1 MNRARSPLIPA
12 KAGIQ
17 FLAKALGPRFRGDER
32 WCVPVTF
39 SVLLLLAALTPAR
52 AETSVIKIG
61 KQYGLPYIQF
71 VLMEDGKLIE
81 KHAKLQGL
89 GDMKVEWATLGG
101 PAQINDG
108 IISGAIDIG
117 AVGLPNLITMW
128 EKTRT
133 NVKVRAIAGLNFMPL
148 ILVTR
153 DPKLKSLKD
162 FGEKDRIAVPSVKIS
177 MQAILLEMAVA
188 KEFGDANYEKLDP
201 LTVSMGHPDAFAALN
216 SGTEVNSHFSSAP
229 FQNRQLKMP
238 GYHQVVSSYDIIGPH
253 SVSCIS
259 MTTKFHDENPKTVAA
274 ILGAMKE
281 ATAWI
286 KADKK
291 AAAEAYLRITKDKMP
306 VDEMIAILNDPT
318 MVITIVPKGAD
329 KISEFL
335 AKVGRIKAK
344 PDRWQDYYFGDV
356 EKLTD

>member
-1 MNRARSPLIPA
+1 MW
-12 KAGIQ
+12 
-17 FLAKALGPRFRGDER
+17 LALSG
-32 WCVPVTF
+32 
-39 SVLLLLAALTPAR
+39 LLVLLAALAPAR
-52 AETSVIKIG
+52 AETGVIKIG

-71 VLMEDGKLIE
+71 VIMEDQKLIE

-89 GDMKVEWATLGG
+89 GDIKVEWTTLGG

-108 IISGAIDIG
+108 IISGAIDVG

-148 ILVTR
+148 ILLTR
-153 DPKLKSLKD
+153 AAKIKTLKD
-162 FGEKDRIAVPSVKIS
+162 YGEKDRIAVPSVKIS
-177 MQAILLEMAVA
+177 MQAILLEMAAA
-188 KEFGDANYEKLDP
+188 KEFGEANYEKLDP

-216 SGTEVNSHFSSAP
+216 SGGGEVASHFSSAP

-238 GYHQVVSSYDIIGPH
+238 GYHQVISSYDIIGPH

-259 MTTKFHDENPKTVAA
+259 MTTKFHDGNPKMVAA
-274 ILGAMKE
+274 LLGAMKE

-286 KADKK
+286 KSDKR
-291 AAAEAYLRITKDKMP
+291 AAAEAYLRVTKDKMP
-306 VDEMIAILNDPT
+306 VDEMVAILNDPT
-318 MVITIVPKGAD
+318 MVITIQPKGAD

-335 AKVGRIKAK
+335 AKVGRVKAK
-344 PDRWQDYYFGDV
+344 PDNWRDYYFGDV
-356 EKLTD
+356 DRLAD

>member
-1 MNRARSPLIPA
+1 MTCRF
-12 KAGIQ
+12 G
-17 FLAKALGPRFRGDER
+17 LAL
-32 WCVPVTF
+32 V
-39 SVLLLLAALTPAR
+39 LLAALATPSR
-52 AETSVIKIG
+52 AETNVIKIG

-71 VLMEDGKLIE
+71 VIMEDQKLIE
-81 KHAKLQGL
+81 KHVKLQGL
-89 GDMKVEWATLGG
+89 GDVKVEWATLGG

-148 ILVTR
+148 ILLTR
-153 DPKLKSLKD
+153 DPKIKALKD
-162 FGEKDRIAVPSVKIS
+162 YGEKDRIAVPSVKIS

-188 KEFGDANYEKLDP
+188 KEFGQANYEKLDP

-216 SGTEVNSHFSSAP
+216 SGTEVQSHFSSAP

-238 GYHQVVSSYDIIGPH
+238 GYHQVISSYDIIGPH

-259 MTTKFHDENPKTVAA
+259 MTTKFHDDNPKTVAA

-291 AAAEAYLRITKDKMP
+291 AAAEAYLRVTKDKMP
-306 VDEMIAILNDPT
+306 LEDFVAMLNDPNI
-318 MVITIVPKGAD
+318 VITIVPKGAD

-335 AKVGRIKAK
+335 AQVGRIKAK

-356 EKLTD
+356 DKLMD

>member
-1 MNRARSPLIPA
+1 MKSLRLVLIA
-12 KAGIQ
+12 
-17 FLAKALGPRFRGDER
+17 
-32 WCVPVTF
+32 
-39 SVLLLLAALTPAR
+39 LLLGLGAAPAR
-52 AETSVIKIG
+52 AEVSTLKIG

-71 VLMEDGKLIE
+71 VIMEDQKLIE
-81 KHAKLQGL
+81 KQAKLQGL
-89 GDMKVEWATLGG
+89 GDVKVEWATLGG

-128 EKTRT
+128 EKTRN

-148 ILVTR
+148 ILMTR
-153 DPKLKSLKD
+153 DQRIKSLKD
-162 FGEKDRIAVPSVKIS
+162 YGEKDRIAVPSVKIS
-177 MQAILLEMAVA
+177 MQAILLEMAAA
-188 KEFGDANYEKLDP
+188 KEFGQANYEKLDP

-216 SGTEVNSHFSSAP
+216 SGTEVQSHFSSAP

-259 MTTKFHDENPKTVAA
+259 MQTKFHDGNPRLVAA
-274 ILGAMKE
+274 ILAAMRE

-286 KADKK
+286 KADKR
-291 AAAEAYLRITKDKMP
+291 AAAQAYLRVTNDKMP
-306 VDEMIAILNDPT
+306 VDEMVAILNDPT

-335 AKVGRIKAK
+335 AQVGRIKAK
-344 PDRWQDYYFGDV
+344 PDRWQDYYFGDID
-356 EKLTD
+356 KLTD

>member
-1 MNRARSPLIPA
+1 MKRLIPA
-12 KAGIQ
+12 LVGA
-17 FLAKALGPRFRGDER
+17 A
-32 WCVPVTF
+32 
-39 SVLLLLAALTPAR
+39 LLASLATPSR
-52 AETSVIKIG
+52 AETGTIKIG

-71 VLMEDGKLIE
+71 VMMEDQNLIE

-89 GDMKVEWATLGG
+89 PDLKVEWATLGG

-108 IISGAIDIG
+108 LISGAIDIG
-117 AVGLPNLITMW
+117 AIGLPNLITLW

-148 ILVTR
+148 ILLTR
-153 DPKLKSLKD
+153 DPKLKTLRD
-162 FGEKDRIAVPSVKIS
+162 YGEKDRIAVPSVKIS

-216 SGTEVNSHFSSAP
+216 SGTEVGSHFSSAP

-274 ILGAMKE
+274 LLGAMRE

-286 KADKK
+286 KSDKK
-291 AAAEAYLRITKDKMP
+291 AAAEAYLRVTKDKMP
-306 VDEMIAILNDPT
+306 VEEMMAILNDPT

-335 AKVGRIKAK
+335 AKVGRVKAK

-356 EKLTD
+356 DKLTD